1 MKPNKIILII
11 LTGLLHS
18 FIIGCGYTVV
28 NKSSKSSEYKN
39 TQQNYSYTLSGRW
52 TKRVNNIRGGNATY
66 VDYYLILFNNGT
78 YSFSMQNHTSNL
90 SGNYQIESDTLTFI
104 TDNYLSKY
112 QFSRDGTD
120 LILNFI
126 SFEQRNRSNIRQ
138 SRLDGTWRINYN

>member
-11 LTGLLHS
+11 LTGLLIS
-18 FIIGCGYTVV
+18 FFTGCGYTVV
-28 NKSSKSSEYKN
+28 KKSSKSSEYTN

-66 VDYYLILFNNGT
+66 LDYYLNFYSNGI
-78 YSFSMQNHTSNL
+78 YDFSIRDRISNP
-90 SGNYQIESDTLTFI
+90 SGNYYVESDTLTFVTEYYI
-104 TDNYLSKY
+104 SKY

-138 SRLDGTWRINYN
+138 SRLDGVWRINY